1 MIDFIG
7 NFCYYKTMTKQMIKD
22 INALAKRYGYDVM
35 FECLYCNHSTETLFE
50 DCEPSEMV
58 TFTQKGANDSETGN
72 N

>member
-1 MIDFIG
+1 
-7 NFCYYKTMTKQMIKD
+7 MIKD

-58 TFTQKGANDSETGN
+58 TFTQKGTNDSETGN